1 MDQLDTQ
8 ILKLLKQDGRKSNL
22 SIAKEVGVSEGSIR
36 KRLLKLKESGVI
48 QRFTIQTKNAVGA
61 ILNVKT
67 APEIATSEISKQI
80 KSIGALR
87 VFEVAGRYEIVCY
100 IQAESLQEINDYV
113 EQIRAINGVKET
125 QTLPVLKED
134 WN

>member
-1 MDQLDTQ
+1 MDKLDTQ
-8 ILKLLKQDGRKSNL
+8 ILKILKQEGRRSNL
-22 SIAKEVGVSEGSIR
+22 SIAKELGVSEGSIR
-36 KRLLKLKESGVI
+36 KRLAKLKEQGII
-48 QRFTIQTKNAVGA
+48 QRFTIQTKTAIGA

-67 APEIATSEISKQI
+67 APEIATSEISQQI

-100 IQAESLQEINDYV
+100 IQAESLQEINNHV
-113 EQIRAINGVKET
+113 EQIRAIRGVIET

-134 WN
+134 